1 MMSKTETATPPVRI
15 TAVCGSLTAGGT
27 TLHALKAVLAGAREF
42 EAETRLLE
50 LRDYQLPFYAPGTD
64 VMENGDVKN
73 LTREI
78 AEAGAVILGTPEYHG
93 CLSGSLK
100 NFLDVLDRGVWE
112 TKIVGLVG
120 VAGGATGAILSLT
133 ALGQIGRSLHTW
145 VLPHQVSI
153 AEAHR
158 QFNADGSVVDPG
170 LEARLRNLGAQA
182 VKFATLQR
190 HVRDDEF
197 ARAWAKLPTW

>member
-1 MMSKTETATPPVRI
+1 MGNSETKKPPVRI

-27 TLHALKAVLAGAREF
+27 THHALQAVLAGAREF
-42 EAETRLLE
+42 DAETRLLE
-50 LRDYQLPFYAPGTD
+50 LRAYQLPFYAPEADITENDD
-64 VMENGDVKN
+64 VRN

-93 CLSGSLK
+93 CLSGALK

-120 VAGGATGAILSLT
+120 VAGGATGAVLSLN
-133 ALGQIGRSLHTW
+133 ALAQIGRNLHTW

-153 AEAHR
+153 PEAHR

-170 LEARLRNLGAQA
+170 LEARLHNLGAQA
-182 VKFATLQR
+182 VKFAALQR